1 MTGLQV
7 SGLQVSGLHV
17 SGLHVSGVRV
27 SFAAEGSIPAGIA
40 VDGVSIDVRP
50 GEVLGILGASGSG
63 KSTLL
68 RAIAGLETLDA
79 GRIEW
84 NGSDLARVPV
94 HQRGFA
100 LMFQDGQLFPHRSVA
115 ENVAYPLKVLN
126 FRQGLSKEGV
136 AERVRELLELV
147 DLAGYEGRRVT
158 SLSGG
163 EQQRVAL
170 ARALAAGPKLLLLDE
185 PLSSL
190 DRELRERLAGDLRGI
205 LSATG
210 TTAIFVT
217 HDQDEALTIADRVAI
232 LDAGHLVQVGSP
244 PEVWRNPAT
253 ERIALFLG
261 YSTILSGAQARLLG
275 LSSTGSVAV
284 RPSALVVAPDGSTE
298 GAVLRDSPTVAGS
311 RLRVVVDGV
320 GELSA
325 VSMGERRY
333 SSGERITLTLDR
345 SAVAELP

>member
-1 MTGLQV
+1 MTGLEAT
-7 SGLQVSGLHV
+7 GLEATGLD
-17 SGLHVSGVRV
+17 VSGVRV

-126 FRQGLSKEGV
+126 FRQGLSKDGV

-147 DLAGYEGRRVT
+147 DLSGYEGRRVT

-170 ARALAAGPKLLLLDE
+170 ARALAADPKLLLLDE

-244 PEVWRNPAT
+244 SEVWRNPAT

-261 YSTILSGAQARLLG
+261 YSTILSSAQAGLLG
-275 LSSTGSVAV
+275 LASTGAIAV
-284 RPSALVVAPDGSTE
+284 RPSALVVAANAPIE
-298 GAVLRDSPTVAGS
+298 GIVVRDSPTVAGS
-311 RLRVVVDGV
+311 RLRVVIDGV

-325 VSMGERRY
+325 VSTGERRY
-333 SSGERITLTLDR
+333 SSGEHITLALDR

>member
-1 MTGLQV
+1 MTGLRV
-7 SGLQVSGLHV
+7 ED
-17 SGLHVSGVRV
+17 VRV

-40 VDGVSIDVRP
+40 VDGVTIDVRP

-68 RAIAGLETLDA
+68 RAIAGLEELDA
-79 GRIEW
+79 GSVAW
-84 NGSDLARVPV
+84 DGSDLARVPV
-94 HQRGFA
+94 HKRGFA

-115 ENVAYPLKVLN
+115 ENIGYPLKVLKI
-126 FRQGLSKEGV
+126 RQGAA
-136 AERVRELLELV
+136 AERVGELLGLV
-147 DLAGYEGRRVT
+147 DLAGYESRRVT

-170 ARALAAGPKLLLLDE
+170 ARALAAEPRLLLLDE

-190 DRELRERLAGDLRGI
+190 DRELRERLAGDLREI

-232 LDAGHLVQVGSP
+232 MDAGHLVQIGSP
-244 PEVWRNPAT
+244 TEVWRHPAT

-261 YSTILSGAQARLLG
+261 YSTILGSAQAGVLG
-275 LSSTGSVAV
+275 IGAAGSVAL
-284 RPSALVVAPDGSTE
+284 RPTALAVSAVGPVSAI
-298 GAVLRDSPTVAGS
+298 VIRDSPTVAGS
-311 RLRVVVDGV
+311 RLLVEVDGV

-325 VSMGERRY
+325 VSTGERRY
-333 SSGERITLTLDR
+333 AAGERVALSVDP
-345 SAVAELP
+345 SAIAELP